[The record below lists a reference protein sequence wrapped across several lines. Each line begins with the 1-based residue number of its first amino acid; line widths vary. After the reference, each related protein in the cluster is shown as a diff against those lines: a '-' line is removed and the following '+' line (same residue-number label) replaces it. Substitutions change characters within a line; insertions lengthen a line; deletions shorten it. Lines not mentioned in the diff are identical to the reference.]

1 MANDRQQASMKT
13 ERQGRRKAEEKKEWG
28 PMKQVQQWPCEASTT
43 LDQLAHRRR
52 GAELRD
58 ASAD

>member
-1 MANDRQQASMKT
+1 LANDRQQASMKT

-52 GAELRD
+52 GG
-58 ASAD
+58 